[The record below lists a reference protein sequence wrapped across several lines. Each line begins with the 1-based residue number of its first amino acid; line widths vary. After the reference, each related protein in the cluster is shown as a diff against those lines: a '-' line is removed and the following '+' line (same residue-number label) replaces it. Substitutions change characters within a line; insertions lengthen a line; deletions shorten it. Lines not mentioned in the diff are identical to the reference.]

1 MNLSDVSDTSN
12 LKLILELL
20 QKRCK
25 NLTKITYNKGGM
37 RILDLERFGPM
48 ARKLP
53 ATPEFS
59 KFFRTYIEVLNNITH
74 LDLGHTKLNNPDISL
89 IGANGQNL
97 KLLNIHNA
105 EEVTDA
111 GFYCLF
117 AAVNLKMKPDS
128 SYGQCKLLEYLDI
141 SETNISADAISVFII
156 QYQAQLKGINVSRQH
171 EIMIELIVRRGY
183 CCNSEVED
191 YCPDP
196 EYYPDAVI
204 VDMALSMASMAPK
217 LKIDELVLQSYS
229 DSGVDETGEFVPL
242 SQKLEIA
249 LIMAAEVKKVT
260 ILLDLERNDSIENL
274 KLVASF
280 KNITDLKI
288 DIDMSDDNDMYDED
302 VDEYMSNFFQIEMVP
317 LLLAIGHK
325 LKNLSLG
332 SMKKV
337 DGGKIINC
345 CPNLEKL
352 DLDNNI
358 CSPDSALLN
367 IEPNYPLKYFRVCNY
382 DCGPPRSFMKAI
394 GHFKMLEELHIIGH
408 MEAPQSFDDEVMQEI
423 CELNPF
429 CHLVHLYLYEVDEIT
444 IQSFEESILMNPFVP
459 LKKVTLHRCKKITRS
474 DAQRVKKFMKVMKY
488 DCEIL
493 FL

>member
-1 MNLSDVSDTSN
+1 M
-12 LKLILELL
+12 
-20 QKRCK
+20 
-25 NLTKITYNKGGM
+25 
-37 RILDLERFGPM
+37 
-48 ARKLP
+48 
-53 ATPEFS
+53 
-59 KFFRTYIEVLNNITH
+59 LNNITH
-74 LDLGHTKLNNPDISL
+74 LDLENTKLNNPDVSL

-141 SETNISADAISVFII
+141 SETNISADAISVFILH
-156 QYQAQLKGINVSRQH
+156 YQAQLKRIHVSQQH
-171 EIMIELIVRRGY
+171 EIMMELIVRSSR
-183 CCNSEVED
+183 CCNWIGTGQNVEVED
-191 YCPDP
+191 YYPDP
-196 EYYPDAVI
+196 EYYADAVL
-204 VDMALSMASMAPK
+204 VDMAQSMASMAPK
-217 LKIDELVLQSYS
+217 LMIEELVLQNYS
-229 DSGVDETGEFVPL
+229 NSEEDGTGELVLL

-249 LIMAAEVKKVT
+249 LVMAAEVKKVT
-260 ILLDLERNDSIENL
+260 ILLDLERNDFIEV

-288 DIDMSDDNDMYDED
+288 EIDVSNNEFYDED
-302 VDEYMSNFFQIEMVP
+302 DDEDEMSNFFQIEMVP

-382 DCGPPRSFMKAI
+382 DCGPHRSFMKAI

-429 CHLVHLYLYEVDEIT
+429 CHLVHLYLYEVDKIT
-444 IQSFEESILMNPFVP
+444 IQSFEESILMNPCVP
-459 LKKVTLHRCKKITRS
+459 LKKVTLHRCNKITRS